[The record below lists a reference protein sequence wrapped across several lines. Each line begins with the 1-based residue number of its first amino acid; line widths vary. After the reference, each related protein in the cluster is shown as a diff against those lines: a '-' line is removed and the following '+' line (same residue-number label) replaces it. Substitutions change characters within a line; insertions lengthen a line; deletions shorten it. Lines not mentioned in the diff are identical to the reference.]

1 MTRHELETVT
11 LCSLN
16 IIILSRLVSGWL
28 MANVLTNPCF
38 LSFSP
43 ARQVRALNS
52 SSGRAVAGET
62 IPRTSWR
69 PGTSGLAGWE
79 HRLGTC

>member
-1 MTRHELETVT
+1 MTRHEQETVT

-38 LSFSP
+38 LS
-43 ARQVRALNS
+43 
-52 SSGRAVAGET
+52 
-62 IPRTSWR
+62 
-69 PGTSGLAGWE
+69 
-79 HRLGTC
+79 HRRGKSEL